1 VEVPKA
7 LLLYKLKV
15 IDVALNELRQE
26 IKETE
31 IAKDHEKV
39 MALMAHLQ
47 NVEQAKN
54 EISREIGERIILH

>member
-1 VEVPKA
+1 
-7 LLLYKLKV
+7 
-15 IDVALNELRQE
+15 VALNELRQE